1 MTVVKI
7 RKSFPEDV
15 MEVINILSSEHQS
28 FKKQNNSLVQEKIS
42 SSSVSFNKTFDGVND
57 ETIEVEETKAM
68 TFSNFDDL
76 LEYIGENE
84 NTTNEKNK
92 KNKKKKH
99 KSTQPISNTS
109 TQVSN
114 NTPNKS
120 SRKQNKESK
129 ENDEFVEEFKK
140 LLFLNSVHNNLITKE
155 EPEFDDKWV
164 GSLGC

>member
-7 RKSFPEDV
+7 RKTFSEDI
-15 MEVINILSSEHQS
+15 MEVINALSSEPQS
-28 FKKQNNSLVQEKIS
+28 FKKQNNSLVHEKIS
-42 SSSVSFNKTFDGVND
+42 SSSVSFNKTFDAMND
-57 ETIEVEETKAM
+57 ETTEVEETKAM

-84 NTTNEKNK
+84 NSTNEKSK
-92 KNKKKKH
+92 KNKKKKN

-114 NTPNKS
+114 NTPNRS

-129 ENDEFVEEFKK
+129 ENDEFVEDFKK
-140 LLFLNSVHNNLITKE
+140 LLFSTSVHNNLITKE
-155 EPEFDDKWV
+155 EPEFDENWID
-164 GSLGC
+164 SLRC